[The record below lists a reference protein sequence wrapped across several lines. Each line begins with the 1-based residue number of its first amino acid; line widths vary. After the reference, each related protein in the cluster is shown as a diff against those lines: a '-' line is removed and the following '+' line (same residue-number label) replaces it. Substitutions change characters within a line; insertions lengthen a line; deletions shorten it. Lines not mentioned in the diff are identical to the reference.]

1 MITAIIGIKEISQRV
16 ENKNLRILG
25 HKPLFCW
32 IIDTL
37 LSVKNISEIV
47 INADGENL
55 INQLKSNYGKNLKI
69 ISRSDDI
76 KGHEVSMNR
85 IIEKT
90 LDHCKNDVILNTHVT
105 NPFLK
110 KQTIENAI
118 DMYLSKENNIFSVSK
133 HQNRFYSS
141 DLQPLNHDPKILKQT
156 QDLECIYEEN
166 SLFYIFSKQ
175 EFLKNLNRLSPHS
188 VPFITS
194 KIESIDIDTEEE
206 WTLSTLIA
214 HNSK

>member
-25 HKPLFCW
+25 RKPLFCW
-32 IIDTL
+32 VIDTL

-55 INQLKSNYGKNLKI
+55 IYQLKNYYDKNLKI
-69 ISRSDDI
+69 ITRSNDI

-85 IIEKT
+85 VIENT
-90 LDHCKNDVILNTHVT
+90 LVHCKNDVILNTHVT

-118 DMYLSKENNIFSVSK
+118 DMYLSKKISIFSVSK
-133 HQNRFYSS
+133 HQNRFYNSK
-141 DLQPLNHDPKILKQT
+141 LQPLNHDLNILKQT
-156 QDLECIYEEN
+156 QDLDCLYEEN

-175 EFLKNLNRLSPHS
+175 KFLNNSNRLSKDS
-188 VPFITS
+188 IPFITS
-194 KIESIDIDTEEE
+194 KIESVDIDTEED
-206 WTLSTLIA
+206 WALASLIA
-214 HNSK
+214 QTSK